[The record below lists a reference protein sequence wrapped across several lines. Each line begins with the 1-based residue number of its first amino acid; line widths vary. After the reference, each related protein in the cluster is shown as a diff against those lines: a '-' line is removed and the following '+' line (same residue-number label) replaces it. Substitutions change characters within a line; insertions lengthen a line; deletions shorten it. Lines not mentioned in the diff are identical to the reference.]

1 MVNLSRMRSKVITIF
16 LASSFYI
23 SFAQTNENIIG
34 LFGECKEGYFAC
46 SQIEFKSDST
56 FEYDVFFDV
65 GGWQCWTGRWSID
78 SNIITINTF
87 SQPMTEEEN
96 SLVNQSYSFVSTD
109 FITDLKF
116 RIKKNR
122 LYIYDFEKNKI
133 SNRYYFRKTSID
145 KKEYKNCNK

>member
-1 MVNLSRMRSKVITIF
+1 MKTRPITIL
-16 LASSFYI
+16 LALSFYI

-56 FEYDVFFDV
+56 FEYDIFFDV
-65 GGWQCWTGRWSID
+65 GGWQCWTGKWSMEG
-78 SNIITINTF
+78 NLITINSF
-87 SQPMTEEEN
+87 SQPETEEEK
-96 SLVNQSYSFVSTD
+96 STVNLSYSFVSTD

-122 LYIYDFEKNKI
+122 LYIYDFEKKKI
-133 SNRYYFRKTSID
+133 RNHLYFKKTSLD
-145 KKEYKNCNK
+145 KKEYKYCNK